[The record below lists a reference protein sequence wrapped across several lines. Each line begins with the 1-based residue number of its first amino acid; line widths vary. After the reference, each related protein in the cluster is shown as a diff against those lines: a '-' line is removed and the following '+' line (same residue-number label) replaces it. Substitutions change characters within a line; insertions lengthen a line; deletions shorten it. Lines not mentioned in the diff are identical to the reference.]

1 MEQLM
6 GTTDPPPV
14 RNFGY
19 RPLGAFRLFLA
30 LLVVFQH
37 YALWV
42 YGFAPPIE
50 TGNIAVLVFFFLSGF
65 VITEAADLIYAG
77 RPAAFLVN
85 RFLRIVPLF
94 VIAILMSCAVLY
106 SANRFINLTDEA
118 GRSAID
124 PFAIKNLI
132 ANLWS
137 IIPVPG
143 RLSLQPSFPMLRIAW
158 ALRVELAFYVC
169 VALLLFI
176 GVIIRELSFRLMFS
190 TVASVL
196 LALSVW
202 YQIAKPEW
210 NPLIRFVPFFS
221 AGAALYF
228 LASGSKAKTV
238 CLFASSLGLTV
249 AVVWTEMPIG
259 GVAVFVAL
267 ITGCALLAV
276 NIRKNP
282 SLDRLLGDL
291 SYPVYVG
298 HWLPLLVFAN
308 VFGLISPQLYLH
320 ARTLATVVALALPIA
335 YFVLIDR
342 AVRRLRAFI
351 RGVSIR

>member
-1 MEQLM
+1 VA
-6 GTTDPPPV
+6 TTYPHPV
-14 RNFGY
+14 RKLNY
-19 RPLGAFRLFLA
+19 RPLGTFRLLLA

-37 YALWV
+37 YARWV

-65 VITEAADLIYAG
+65 VITEAADLIYTG
-77 RPAAFLVN
+77 RPAAFLMN
-85 RFLRIVPLF
+85 RFLRILPLF
-94 VIAILMSCAVLY
+94 VTAILMSCAVLY
-106 SANRFINLTDEA
+106 GASRFVDLTDEA

-124 PFAIKNLI
+124 PFASKNLI
-132 ANLWS
+132 SNLWS
-137 IIPVPG
+137 IIPAPG

-169 VALLLFI
+169 VTLLLFI
-176 GVIIRELSFRLMFS
+176 GAIFRDLSFRLMFGA
-190 TVASVL
+190 VASVF
-196 LALSVW
+196 LAFSVW
-202 YQIAKPEW
+202 YQIAKPDW
-210 NPLIRFVPFFS
+210 NPLIKFVPFFS

-228 LASGSKAKTV
+228 LASGSTANAV
-238 CLFASSLGLTV
+238 CLFAGSLVLTV
-249 AVVWTEMPIG
+249 AVVWTEMPIS
-259 GVAVFVAL
+259 GVTFFVAL
-267 ITGCALLAV
+267 IAGCALLAV
-276 NIRKNP
+276 NVRKNT

-308 VFGLISPQLYLH
+308 VFGLISPQLYLP
-320 ARTLATVVALALPIA
+320 ARTLTTVVALALPIA

-342 AVRRLRAFI
+342 AVCHLRAFI

>member
-1 MEQLM
+1 
-6 GTTDPPPV
+6 
-14 RNFGY
+14 
-19 RPLGAFRLFLA
+19 

-50 TGNIAVLVFFFLSGF
+50 MGNIAVLVFFFLSGF

-77 RPAAFLVN
+77 RPAAFLMN

-94 VIAILMSCAVLY
+94 AIAILMSCAVLY
-106 SANRFINLTDEA
+106 GANRFVNLTDEA

-124 PFAIKNLI
+124 PFATKNLI

-137 IIPVPG
+137 IIPAPG

-210 NPLIRFVPFFS
+210 NPLIKFVPFFC
-221 AGAALYF
+221 AGAALY
-228 LASGSKAKTV
+228 LLISGSRGNAV
-238 CLFASSLGLTV
+238 CLFAGSLMLTV
-249 AVVWTEMPIG
+249 AVVWAEMPIG
-259 GVAVFVAL
+259 AVTLFVAL
-267 ITGCALLAV
+267 IAGCALIAV
-276 NIRKNP
+276 NVRKNA

-308 VFGLISPQLYLH
+308 VVGLISPQLRLP
-320 ARTLATVVALALPIA
+320 AQTLTTIVGLALPVA
-335 YFVLIDR
+335 YFALIDR
-342 AVRRLRAFI
+342 VVRRLRAFV
-351 RGVSIR
+351 RGVPIR